1 MRPID
6 ADAVNKVLDKFLGYL
21 DGDMI
26 LRIKLKIQVECPTI
40 DPWIPIKFRPM
51 TDEEIQEREEA
62 LGIKL
67 DPDEKFMFACPLPD
81 DGQELLISTKWG
93 VGMDTCG
100 YDPDYGYGLE
110 SNGDWDGVLAWMPLP
125 EKYEEKKHETD

>member
-26 LRIKLKIQVECPTI
+26 LRIKLKIQAECPTI

-81 DGQELLISTKWG
+81 DGQEILISTKWG
-93 VGMDTCG
+93 VSMDTCG
-100 YDPDYGYGLE
+100 YGPDYGYGLE
-110 SNGDWDGVLAWMPLP
+110 DHADWDGVLAWMPLP